1 MLLYLAGGKINLAM
15 QPEVL
20 NSRDLQSTF
29 HVD

>member
-1 MLLYLAGGKINLAM
+1 MLLYLEGRKINLAK

-20 NSRDLQSTF
+20 NGRDLQSTF